1 MLYSYEWKKVFN
13 PGDAEDFFQNSPSR
27 DFEPQST
34 HFSKTNAW
42 WLSEFSRL
50 IYARGQEGAD
60 ETAVRNHFLHS
71 LGLKERWFF
80 NGRYLQCA
88 IITDRSNKTTPF
100 SVLVFRGTAGTITNW
115 LYNLNATLS
124 TWPSGGKVHTGF
136 KQLFLEAWEEIE
148 KHIRALNE
156 PVYYAGH
163 SLGGAFA
170 VLCASLHHPHAVYTF
185 GAPRIGNKEFL
196 RSVRNVSVYRVANR
210 KDIVTTIP
218 PIPQMLHV
226 GESQYLDNSGNQPT
240 DRSWFSAPEFL
251 AAHSPANYSV
261 KL

>member
-1 MLYSYEWKKVFN
+1 LYSYEWKKVFN
-13 PGDAEDFFQNSPSR
+13 PGEAEDFFENAPSR
-27 DFEPQST
+27 AFEPQT
-34 HFSKTNAW
+34 INFSQTNAW

-60 ETAVRNHFLHS
+60 ETVVRNRFLHG
-71 LGLKERWFF
+71 LGLTEHWFF
-80 NGRYLQCA
+80 NGKYLQCA
-88 IITDRSNKTTPF
+88 IITANPKKNTPF

-124 TWPSGGKVHTGF
+124 PWPSGGKVHTGF

-148 KHIRALNE
+148 RHLKALHG
-156 PVYYAGH
+156 PVYYTGH

-170 VLCASLHHPHAVYTF
+170 VLCASLHQPHAVYTF
-185 GAPRIGNKEFL
+185 GAPRIGNEEFIQ
-196 RSVRNVSVYRVANR
+196 SVRNVSVYRVANR
-210 KDIVTTIP
+210 KDIVTAIP
-218 PIPQMLHV
+218 PIPNMLHV
-226 GESQYLDNSGNQPT
+226 GEAQYLDNSRNHPA

-261 KL
+261 HL